1 MSPESSPEPLRN
13 ICSHAPGITTR
24 RITPGAVS
32 AFITTTE
39 GKPEKDR
46 NAEGQRE
53 RKTEANVLISLTSTW
68 SKFCTHESQ
77 LHSLDL
83 PVSRSQKLPSCL
95 FKSVH
100 ILQLMGKK
108 TRTNTLFHYM
118 GLFNVIEV
126 MR

>member
-1 MSPESSPEPLRN
+1 MSPESSLEPLRN
-13 ICSHAPGITTR
+13 ICSHVPGITTG
-24 RITPGAVS
+24 RITPRAVS
-32 AFITTTE
+32 AFITTTD
-39 GKPEKDR
+39 GKPEKDS
-46 NAEGQRE
+46 NIEGEKE
-53 RKTEANVLISLTSTW
+53 RKTEANVLISLISTW

-108 TRTNTLFHYM
+108 TLTHTLFHSM